1 MAVNVLHI
9 GCAFF
14 PYKGGSSIRL
24 STLISHQ
31 TNVRSHIVTHIRED
45 DGQLHG
51 AATITRLN
59 KYFSLRTFRLLRSL
73 LSQLQPKSV
82 VLHNPWIILLWI
94 VFVDPFHKVRRVTE
108 IHNFRDESWLKARV
122 VGCLYRQMDAVVVL
136 SHKAVELVNRRY
148 RVKRNCIFAIR
159 NGVPRI
165 PKMTAPT
172 RTDDRVL
179 FSYVGT
185 FHPWQ
190 GVFVLLEALRSLGD
204 DFFSIARVVLAGGGP
219 QENVLHETLKPFI
232 EQGQV
237 QWCGWV
243 EKRNADAILAGSDV
257 ILMPRLST
265 LGTEHV
271 LPLKVFE
278 AMNQGKAILATNVG
292 GLTEVLKHNV
302 NAWIIPPGDPD
313 ALAHAMFHLASHDQ
327 VRRELGERAGAQI
340 KHFET
345 WNDSGTHYERVLGLE
360 TCKEGKIL

>member
-1 MAVNVLHI
+1 MAVDVLHI
-9 GCAFF
+9 GCAFY

-24 STLISHQ
+24 GTLISHQ
-31 TNVRSHIVTHIRED
+31 KNIRSHIVTHIRED

-59 KYFSLRTFRLLRSL
+59 KYFSLRTIWLLRRL
-73 LSQLQPKSV
+73 VCQLQPESV
-82 VLHNPWIILLWI
+82 VLHNPWVILLWI

-108 IHNFRDESWLKARV
+108 IHNFRDESWIKARIC
-122 VGCLYRQMDAVVVL
+122 GCLYRQMDAVVVL
-136 SHKAVELVNRRY
+136 SHKAVELVIRRY
-148 RVKRNCIFAIR
+148 HVKRNCIFVIR

-165 PKMTAPT
+165 PKLTTPT
-172 RTDDRVL
+172 RADHRVV

-185 FHPWQ
+185 FHLWQ
-190 GVFVLLEALRSLGD
+190 GVFVLSEALRSLGD
-204 DFFSIARVVLAGGGP
+204 DFFRIAKVVLAGGGS
-219 QENVLHETLKPFI
+219 QEHALHEASRPFI
-232 EQGQV
+232 AQEQV

-243 EKRNADAILAGSDV
+243 EKRHADAILAGSDV

-292 GLTEVLKHNV
+292 GLTEVLEHNV
-302 NAWIIPPGDPD
+302 NSWIIPPGDPD
-313 ALAHAMFHLASHDQ
+313 ALAHAMFHLASHDH
-327 VRRELGERAGAQI
+327 VRWELGERGGAQI

-345 WNDSGTHYERVLGLE
+345 WDDSGADYEMVLGLE
-360 TCKEGKIL
+360 AGKEGKNL